1 MRRPACKPS
10 RRYNPWIR
18 GASQRLADTK
28 GMLRNLDGKEA
39 PKKKKPLLATC
50 PLHLDIW
57 HYSHLPYPPVIAYY
71 LLCAM
76 LLSMFIGSI
85 VHGNHSL
92 NQTIRSSFPA
102 FLHTMYAH
110 RIGFHQRKKRKTSS
124 STSSPQEKPVSSI
137 DEPTTP
143 TGSMIMCESPPNI
156 KKQHQQCARRRIK
169 WDMSAPVSIWAA
181 MNTPIPS
188 LKP

>member
-1 MRRPACKPS
+1 MVSGIIPIIRNIISGNPMSSTFGHLALLPS
-10 RRYNPWIR
+10 
-18 GASQRLADTK
+18 S
-28 GMLRNLDGKEA
+28 
-39 PKKKKPLLATC
+39 
-50 PLHLDIW
+50 
-57 HYSHLPYPPVIAYY
+57 VIAYY